1 MSVIAAISTPNAAGG
16 IGIVRVSGDG
26 AFLIAD
32 SCFRSVSGRK
42 LSGMK
47 GYTAAFGTV
56 FDDSGDID
64 ECVCIVYRAP
74 HSYTGE
80 DTVELSCHGGLFIMQ
95 KVLRAVLSAGAVPA
109 SPGEFTRRAFLN
121 GKMDLSQA
129 ESVMALISAQ
139 GTAALN
145 ASRNTLEGAISRKTE
160 EISGLLLSAAASL
173 AAWADY
179 PEDDVP
185 AVEGKTLGETLS
197 AAEAQLSRLIDR
209 CDSGKAVTEGVRTV
223 ICGKPNV
230 GKSTLMNLLTGY
242 DRSIVTSVAG
252 TTRDVVEET
261 VRLGDVVLRL
271 ADTAGIHETNDEV
284 EKIGVSAAK
293 KRLENADLIIAVFD
307 ISRPLSEEDEELLRA
322 CRTRRAVAVINKTDL
337 TQELDTRTVGEY
349 IPETVELSAKSADS
363 ADTLKCAIEKILGV
377 DETDFTQEMLIGE
390 RQRQCAVNALS
401 FVREALG
408 ALNAGLT
415 LDAVNISIDSALGE
429 LMSLTGKRVTEE
441 TVNEVFAKFCVGK

>member
-1 MSVIAAISTPNAAGG
+1 M
-16 IGIVRVSGDG
+16 
-26 AFLIAD
+26 
-32 SCFRSVSGRK
+32 
-42 LSGMK
+42 
-47 GYTAAFGTV
+47 
-56 FDDSGDID
+56 
-64 ECVCIVYRAP
+64 
-74 HSYTGE
+74 
-80 DTVELSCHGGLFIMQ
+80 
-95 KVLRAVLSAGAVPA
+95 
-109 SPGEFTRRAFLN
+109 
-121 GKMDLSQA
+121 
-129 ESVMALISAQ
+129 
-139 GTAALN
+139 
-145 ASRNTLEGAISRKTE
+145 
-160 EISGLLLSAAASL
+160 
-173 AAWADY
+173 
-179 PEDDVP
+179 
-185 AVEGKTLGETLS
+185 
-197 AAEAQLSRLIDR
+197 
-209 CDSGKAVTEGVRTV
+209 RTV

-271 ADTAGIHETNDEV
+271 ADTAGIHETSDEV

-322 CRTRRAVAVINKTDL
+322 CRLRRAVAVINKTDL